1 MIGDFMHTQR
11 GNSFSARKEM
21 TKPRFKICCRN
32 SCSITNNT
40 LDSTKCYHWH
50 PVALTIACYITRNIW
65 QSHAVTFRWLVAQ
78 ITRKPGGCA
87 ALGPDSLRVH
97 TQACL
102 HVPKQHLPVPRRL
115 CILPF
120 PRAWGS
126 STKPIVIEKGLC
138 LWSIRCFYNLTC
150 RIDHSGGFWI
160 SVILLYYLRPSISVI
175 LLSSH
180 GRRCTKKHAW
190 EKKLFTILDEKESYW
205 QVVQKRVCR
214 SVNLKYSTGE
224 LSLQWTTLLAILP
237 GRSSN
242 RKKGEMARN
251 SSWYVQNYW
260 GPCLFE
266 KRTIA
271 YV

>member
-102 HVPKQHLPVPRRL
+102 HVPKQHLPVPRW
-115 CILPF
+115 LPF

-126 STKPIVIEKGLC
+126 STKPIVTEKGLC
-138 LWSIRCFYNLTC
+138 LWSVRCFYNLTC
-150 RIDHSGGFWI
+150 RIDHRSLRWFLDPKYLSNTTEFPWQKMHKETCMGKKAVHYFGWERELLTSGP
-160 SVILLYYLRPSISVI
+160 R
-175 LLSSH
+175 
-180 GRRCTKKHAW
+180 K
-190 EKKLFTILDEKESYW
+190 
-205 QVVQKRVCR
+205 
-214 SVNLKYSTGE
+214 
-224 LSLQWTTLLAILP
+224 SLQICEP
-237 GRSSN
+237 
-242 RKKGEMARN
+242 
-251 SSWYVQNYW
+251 
-260 GPCLFE
+260 
-266 KRTIA
+266 
-271 YV
+271 